1 MSRAASK
8 PLPSKKTNRKPG
20 PAGVRRRAL
29 RRGDPTASE
38 ELHNQADPLDE
49 LGDLETEDDEAL
61 VAGLEDSSAE
71 ELTGDDDQ
79 IDDPIRIYLMQMGEI
94 PMLSR
99 ARGDD
104 LGPAHPVRPQ
114 AAFATTCW

>member
-29 RRGDPTASE
+29 RRGAPTASE
-38 ELHNQADPLDE
+38 ELHDQADPLDE

-61 VAGLEDSSAE
+61 VAGLEDSS
-71 ELTGDDDQ
+71 GRR
-79 IDDPIRIYLMQMGEI
+79 IDRRRRPDRRSDPHLPDADGRDPHAQ
-94 PMLSR
+94 PR
-99 ARGDD
+99 AR
-104 LGPAHPVRPQ
+104 R
-114 AAFATTCW
+114 